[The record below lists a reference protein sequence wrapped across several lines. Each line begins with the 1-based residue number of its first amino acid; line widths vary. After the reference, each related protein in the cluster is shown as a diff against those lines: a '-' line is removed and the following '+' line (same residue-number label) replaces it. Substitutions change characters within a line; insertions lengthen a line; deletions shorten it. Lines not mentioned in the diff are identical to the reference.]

1 MEVASAMKY
10 IDEQEKMEL
19 GRHLADYLIESGC
32 VTADALEREK
42 NFCCPDPTHGDDSPS
57 AHYYDKGPNTCPVVY
72 CFGCSNTWDLFKLI
86 GVRENLPDFSQQ
98 VERARELYGS
108 RERSADAGPVAY
120 SQPRKVQPVRAEA
133 TAEDKERIR
142 QYKLNCQQNILQTD
156 FWRKRG
162 FTEDFVKA
170 HGLGYDVRE
179 KRLIIPTDTAYVAR
193 ATQPDERIRYKNP
206 KGISVSLTGSK
217 LLKEPGKVFVVEGAL
232 DALAI
237 EQAGG
242 KAIALNSVSN
252 ANLLVS
258 LAKDS
263 PSEFLIT
270 LDNDEAGQRTGKE
283 LAENLAGLG
292 LAVRLIPKAWQP
304 CKDPGEWLEVGG
316 QDVLE
321 RRLQEILAPMEE
333 VKTEAQEDRETY
345 KQMYERLLEHKP
357 EHAKSDL
364 IEYWQ
369 RVTGEIRNAVTRLH
383 EAQKFCEALDLWT
396 VAIGQAAKEFDFKAE
411 ELAPI
416 REMLKEIGKKAQQET
431 EDWKFIF
438 DTMSKLDEFT
448 RDLIDKA
455 VEARNATPLLA
466 LPKVQHSG
474 TLDEALEHLAPEHF
488 EDVYYAAVKEVC
500 RKQAGMGIFEA
511 DKAIV
516 PILKQKGVGSG
527 HITGIMANSPR
538 LDHLDQ
544 QQKFIDSRRFVEH
557 IAGSGKEREE
567 AISR

>member
-1 MEVASAMKY
+1 MKY
-10 IDEQEKMEL
+10 IHEQEKMEL

-32 VTADALEREK
+32 VTADALGRGK
-42 NFCCPDPTHGDDSPS
+42 NFCCPDPAHGDDSPS
-57 AHYYDKGPNTCPVVY
+57 AHYYDKGPNSCPVVY
-72 CFGCSNTWDLFKLI
+72 CFGCGNTWDLFKLI
-86 GVRENLPDFSQQ
+86 GARENLPDFSQQ

-108 RERSADAGPVAY
+108 LERSADARPVAY
-120 SQPRKVQPVRAEA
+120 SQPRKVQTARAEA
-133 TAEDKERIR
+133 SAEDKERIR

-179 KRLIIPTDTAYVAR
+179 KQLIIPTDTAYVAR
-193 ATQPDERIRYKNP
+193 ATQPSERIRYKNP
-206 KGISVSLTGSK
+206 KGISVSLTGSDH
-217 LLKEPGKVFVVEGAL
+217 LKESGKVFVVEGAL

-237 EQAGG
+237 EQPGG

-270 LDNDEAGQRTGKE
+270 LDNDEAGQRTGQE
-283 LAENLAGLG
+283 MAENLAGLG
-292 LAVRLIPKAWQP
+292 LSVKLVSKAWQP

-316 QDVLE
+316 QEVLE

-333 VKTEAQEDRETY
+333 VKTEAQEDKETY
-345 KQMYERLLEHKP
+345 KQMYDRLLEHKP
-357 EHAKSDL
+357 DHAKSDL
-364 IEYWQ
+364 VEYWQ

-383 EAQKFCEALDLWT
+383 EAQKFCEALDLWA

-416 REMLKEIGKKAQQET
+416 REVLKEIGKKAQQET

-438 DTMSKLDEFT
+438 DTMSKLDEYT
-448 RDLIDKA
+448 RNLIDKV
-455 VEARNATPLLA
+455 VEARKANPLLA
-466 LPKVQHSG
+466 LPKVQHAGSM
-474 TLDEALEHLAPEHF
+474 DESLAKLAPEHF

-500 RKQAGMGIFEA
+500 RKQARMGIFEA

-516 PILKQKGVGSG
+516 PLLKEKGIGSAN
-527 HITGIMANSPR
+527 ITGIMANSPR
-538 LDHLDQ
+538 LEHLDQ
-544 QQKFIDSRRFVEH
+544 QQRLMDSHRFVEH
-557 IAGSGKEREE
+557 ITGSGKEREE
-567 AISR
+567 ANSR